1 MTPVEPAVYRRIF
14 EQHPEGEAILA
25 DLVRRFYDQPSF
37 VPGQPDVV
45 AYREGRRAV
54 LAFILQQIAHIEVE
68 DVRDHPT
75 S

>member
-1 MTPVEPAVYRRIF
+1 MTPVRPEVYRRIF
-14 EQHPEGEAILA
+14 EQHPEGVAILE
-25 DLVRRFYDQPSF
+25 DLSRRFYDQPSF

-54 LAFILQQIAHIEVE
+54 LIFIIQQIGHIEVE
-68 DVRDHPT
+68 DVRVDAT